1 MVTSVATRS
10 RSSRIR
16 MAPLAASGGAM
27 RGARGGAPGGEA
39 DVTQD
44 QGTETPAGNVKR
56 RRRGAGEGG
65 ISRRKDG
72 RYEAT
77 IVLGRKDG
85 RAVRKSLY
93 GRTKKE
99 VQEKLLKAQQS
110 LVQGMPLPDG
120 RQTVGQFL
128 DRWLLDSVAH
138 SVRPRTYASY
148 RQMIRL
154 HVDDDVR
161 RLPLVKL
168 TPQHVQALLN
178 AKTREGLSPRS
189 VQYLRA
195 ILRRALAQAVRWG
208 VVARNAAALSDSPR
222 VERAR
227 FEPFSPEEAR
237 AFLAAVRGNRLEALY
252 TVATALGLRQGEAL
266 GLRWQ
271 DIDFSHGTL
280 RVVTQLQRIDG
291 KLTLVE
297 PKTRESRRTVSLPAV
312 AVRSLHEHRVR
323 QLEERLSA
331 GERWQDH
338 GLVFCT
344 SRGTPICAVNL
355 SREYHR
361 LLARH
366 EIRRIRFHDLRHT
379 CATLLL
385 VQGVDPRVIMDL
397 LGHSQIST
405 TMDIYAHVMP
415 DLRKEAANK
424 MDEVLA
430 VLG

>member
-1 MVTSVATRS
+1 VIQEQGAE
-10 RSSRIR
+10 
-16 MAPLAASGGAM
+16 AP
-27 RGARGGAPGGEA
+27 
-39 DVTQD
+39 T
-44 QGTETPAGNVKR
+44 GNVKR

-65 ISRRKDG
+65 ISKRKDG

-77 IVLGRKDG
+77 VVLGRKDG
-85 RAVRKSLY
+85 RPVRKSLY
-93 GRTKKE
+93 GRSKKE

-110 LVQGMPLPDG
+110 LVQGIPLPDG
-120 RQTVGQFL
+120 RQTVGTFL
-128 DRWLLDSVAH
+128 DRWLLDSVVH
-138 SVRPRTYASY
+138 TVRPRTYASY

-154 HVDDDVR
+154 HVNDDIR
-161 RLPLVKL
+161 RLPLAKL

-178 AKTREGLSPRS
+178 AKSQEGLSPRS

-195 ILRRALAQAVRWG
+195 ILRRALTQAVRWG
-208 VVARNAAALSDSPR
+208 MVARNVAALSDAPR
-222 VERAR
+222 VERAT

-237 AFLAAVRGNRLEALY
+237 AFLVAVRGNRLEALY
-252 TVATALGLRQGEAL
+252 TVAMALGLRQGEAL

-271 DIDFSHGTL
+271 DIDFSRGTM
-280 RVVTQLQRIDG
+280 RVVMQMQRIDG
-291 KLTLVE
+291 RLTLVE
-297 PKTRESRRTVSLPAV
+297 PKTKESRRTMSLPTIAIQ
-312 AVRSLHEHRVR
+312 ALHEHRVR

-344 SRGTPICAVNL
+344 TRGTPICAVNL

-361 LLARH
+361 LLGRH
-366 EIRRIRFHDLRHT
+366 GLRRIRFHDLRHT

-430 VLG
+430 ALG